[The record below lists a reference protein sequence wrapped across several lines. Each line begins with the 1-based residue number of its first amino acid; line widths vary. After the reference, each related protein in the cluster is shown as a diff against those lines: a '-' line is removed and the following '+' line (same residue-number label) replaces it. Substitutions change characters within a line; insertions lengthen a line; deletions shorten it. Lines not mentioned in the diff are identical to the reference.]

1 MKLPEKL
8 VQNQLPKSQ
17 YYQTKHPKKQIVI
30 HHTVSNGNAQ
40 NVIAWW
46 KKTPQRVG
54 TAFIIDREGIIH
66 QCFQSGYWAHHLGLK
81 DKRNLK
87 LNQESIGIELCNWGG
102 LKQIHGKFI
111 SFYNDEVPATEVISY
126 PDKFRGYLH
135 FQKYTAAQ
143 LESLANLIKYLG
155 ETYAIPLEY
164 KSCMWD
170 ISQCALNSTPG
181 VFTHVT
187 FKKTKS
193 DCHPQ
198 PELIET
204 LKALV

>member
-1 MKLPEKL
+1 MKLPDKL
-8 VQNQLPKSQ
+8 VQTQLPNSQ
-17 YYQTKHPKKQIVI
+17 YYRTKHPKKQIVI
-30 HHTVSNGNAQ
+30 HHTVSNGNAN

-87 LNQESIGIELCNWGG
+87 LNQQSIGIELCNWGG
-102 LKQIHGKFI
+102 LHKVDGKFTSYFNAI
-111 SFYNDEVPATEVISY
+111 VPCNEVITY
-126 PDKFRGYLH
+126 EDKFRGYSH
-135 FQKYTAAQ
+135 FQKYTEVQ
-143 LESLANLIKYLG
+143 LESLSNLIQYLG
-155 ETYAIPLEY
+155 KSYDIPLAY
-164 KSCMWD
+164 NPCMWD
-170 ISQCALNSTPG
+170 LSQCALHSVPG

-187 FKKTKS
+187 FRDSKS

-198 PELIET
+198 PELIQT
-204 LKALV
+204 LKSLP

>member
-1 MKLPEKL
+1 MKFPDKL
-8 VQNQLPKSQ
+8 IQNQLPKSQ
-17 YYQTKHPKKQIVI
+17 YYRTKHPKKQIVI
-30 HHTVSNGNAQ
+30 HHTVSNGNAK

-87 LNQESIGIELCNWGG
+87 LNKQSIGIELCNWGG
-102 LKQIHGKFI
+102 LKKK
-111 SFYNDEVPATEVISY
+111 NDQYTSHFNTAVPNNEVISY
-126 PDKFRGYLH
+126 DEKFRGYNH
-135 FQKYTAAQ
+135 FQKYTLPQ
-143 LESLANLIKYLG
+143 LESLINLIKYLG
-155 ETYAIPLEY
+155 ETYDIPLNY
-164 KSCMWD
+164 NPCMWD
-170 ISQCALNSTPG
+170 VSQCALNSTPG

-187 FKKTKS
+187 FRKSKS

-204 LKALV
+204 LKALI